1 MKASILLERAA
12 RAVADTQLPDHADS
26 VVAMLALSIIAMTIT
41 SPGDEAE
48 RLAQIARMARGM
60 L

>member
-1 MKASILLERAA
+1 MNAAHIMERAA
-12 RAVADTQLPDHADS
+12 RAVADTQLPERADS
-26 VVAMLALSIIAMTIT
+26 VVSMLALSIIAMCIT

-60 L
+60 T